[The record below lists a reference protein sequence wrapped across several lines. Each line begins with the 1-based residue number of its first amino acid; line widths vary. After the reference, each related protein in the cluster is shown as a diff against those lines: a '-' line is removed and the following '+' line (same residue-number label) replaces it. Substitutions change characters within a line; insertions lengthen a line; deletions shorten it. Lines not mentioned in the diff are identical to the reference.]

1 MIIIGEKLNSS
12 IPSTLEILSAKNEG
26 AVKELAARQARAG
39 ADYLDINTG
48 MCDNEEEM
56 LVWTAQLAME
66 AAPDCGI
73 MADSTNPAAL
83 KRLFETVE
91 MKKVIINSVTLEE
104 DRLKGVLPLLK
115 NYDTGIVAMP
125 LDGDGIPKTAD
136 RRVQNAGKLIGILR
150 DEGAKDQDIYVD
162 IVVEAAATGWD
173 APKEALLAARRLHE
187 EYPDVH
193 LLAGLSNISF
203 GLPKRGIINQAFL
216 ACAMTT
222 GMDAPI
228 MDITNHAMKM
238 HLKAAEMLLGQ
249 DEYCMNYLTAFRE
262 MEE

>member
-12 IPSTLEILSAKNEG
+12 IPSTLEAMNAKDETFVTG
-26 AVKELAARQARAG
+26 LASRQALCG
-39 ADYLDINTG
+39 AHYLDINTG
-48 MCDNEEEM
+48 MCENEGET
-56 LVWTAQLAME
+56 LVWAAGLALA

-83 KRLFETVE
+83 RQLFETVE

-104 DRLKGVLPLLK
+104 ERMQGVLPLVK
-115 NYDTGIVAMP
+115 QYKTGIVAMP

-136 RRVQNAGKLIGILR
+136 RRVENAARLIEILR
-150 DEGAKDQDIYVD
+150 KEGVGDEDIYVD

-173 APKEALLAARRLHE
+173 APREALLATRRLRE
-187 EYPDVH
+187 SYPDIH

-203 GLPKRGIINQAFL
+203 GLPKRGIINQTFL
-216 ACAMTT
+216 ACAMMQ

-228 MDITNHAMKM
+228 MDITSSAMKM
-238 HLKAAEMLLGQ
+238 HLRAAEMLLGE

-262 MEE
+262 TGE